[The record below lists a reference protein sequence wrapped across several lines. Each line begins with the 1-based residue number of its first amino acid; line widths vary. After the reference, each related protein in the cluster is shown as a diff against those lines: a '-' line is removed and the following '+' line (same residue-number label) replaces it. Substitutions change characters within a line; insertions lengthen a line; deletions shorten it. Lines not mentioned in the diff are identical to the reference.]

1 MAALAHS
8 VDPTLA
14 ALDALHA
21 QASGDT
27 PRPYLGASAIGNPC
41 SRALW
46 YGFRWALPRTFPA
59 ASYRA
64 IQDGHRGEA
73 VMIDWLRRLPGIDLW
88 TTDPDAPDHQ
98 IGFTAVAG
106 HFRGHVDGVISG
118 LYQAPK
124 TPHVW
129 EMKVCNETKF
139 NKLVKLIAQHGEKA
153 ALLHWD
159 EIYYA
164 QSQIYMQ
171 QLELTRHYLTVATPG
186 NRQLVS
192 CRTAYRATDAK
203 ALLKKAEDI
212 ITAERPP
219 LKISETPA
227 WYQCKFCDH
236 TALCHGQAMP
246 AVNCR
251 TCAHST
257 ATLDGDAAWQCEH
270 HHKPLD
276 IAAQHAACP
285 NHVWHPDLLANHAE
299 AIGANPKTGAITFK
313 RKDGTTVEIGLN
325 ATASRQMLADSV
337 PAPAAPAPLEDEV
350 LIELAT
356 DSAIPAEALLS
367 GQVDEAEWPKFSQ
380 AVSGFWSRWN
390 HDQPRMD
397 RLKNLIG
404 EIDSAYVGLMDTVEK
419 RRAV

>member
-21 QASGDT
+21 QASSDT

-46 YGFRWALPRTFPA
+46 YGFRHTTTEHNPA
-59 ASYRA
+59 ANYRA
-64 IQDGHRGEA
+64 IQDGHRGEPLMA
-73 VMIDWLRRLPGIDLW
+73 QWLRSLPGIQLW
-88 TTDPDAPDHQ
+88 TENPDEPGKQ
-98 IGFTAVAG
+98 IGFVDLHG
-106 HFRGHVDGVISG
+106 HFRGHLDGVIQG
-118 LYQAPK
+118 LYQAPQ

-129 EMKVCNETKF
+129 DHKVTKELKF
-139 NKLVKLIAQHGEKA
+139 NKLIRLMQKLGEKN
-153 ALLHWD
+153 ALAEWD
-159 EIYYA
+159 EVYFA
-164 QSQIYMQ
+164 QAQIYMHEM
-171 QLELTRHYLTVATPG
+171 ELTRHYLTVATPG
-186 NRQLVS
+186 NRAIVS
-192 CRTAYRATDAK
+192 CRTAYQPKVAK
-203 ALLKKAEDI
+203 AILKKAETI

-219 LKISETPA
+219 LKLSDNPA
-227 WYQCKFCDH
+227 WWQCKFCDH

-246 AVNCR
+246 QVNCR

-356 DSAIPAEALLS
+356 DSAIPAETLLAGDLEDGDWGKLTS
-367 GQVDEAEWPKFSQ
+367 
-380 AVSGFWSRWN
+380 AVSQFWDRWKG
-390 HDQPRMD
+390 DEPKLA
-397 RLKNLIG
+397 RLRNLI
-404 EIDSAYVGLMDTVEK
+404 EVIDSAYVGIMDAAEQ
-419 RRAV
+419 RRAA

>member
-1 MAALAHS
+1 MAAIPEHK
-8 VDPTLA
+8 DPTLA
-14 ALDALHA
+14 ALDAVIESA
-21 QASGDT
+21 NDSR
-27 PRPYLGASAIGNPC
+27 PRPYLGASQIGQPC

-46 YGFRWALPRTFPA
+46 FSFRWTTQRHIPA
-59 ASYRA
+59 AGLRR
-64 IQDGHRGEA
+64 IQDGFRGEA
-73 VMIDWLRRLPGIDLW
+73 VLIDWLRKVPDIELW
-88 TTDPDAPDHQ
+88 TVDPENEENQ
-98 IGFTAVAG
+98 IGIVDCGG
-106 HFRGHVDGVISG
+106 HFRGHLDGVIQG
-118 LYQAPK
+118 LKQAPK

-129 EMKVCNETKF
+129 ESKICNESKF
-139 NKLVKLIAQHGEKA
+139 NKLRKLITEKGEKN
-153 ALLHWD
+153 ALKEWD
-159 EIYYA
+159 ETYYA
-164 QSQIYMQ
+164 QAQVYMRGT
-171 QLELTRHYLTVATPG
+171 ELTRHYLTVATPG
-186 NRQLVS
+186 CRDIVS
-192 CRTAYRATDAK
+192 CRTAYNKTDAK
-203 ALLKKAEDI
+203 ALLKKAETI
-212 ITAERPP
+212 IAAERPP
-219 LKISETPA
+219 LKLSDNPA
-227 WYQCKFCDH
+227 WWQCKFCDH
-236 TALCHGQAMP
+236 HALCHGQAMP

>member
-1 MAALAHS
+1 MPALNHAI
-8 VDPTLA
+8 DPTLA
-14 ALDALHA
+14 ALDVLHG
-21 QASGDT
+21 QASGSDA
-27 PRPYLGASAIGNPC
+27 PRRYLGASQIGDPC
-41 SRALW
+41 ARKLW
-46 YGFRWALPRTFPA
+46 HGFRHAMPRTFPA
-59 ASYRA
+59 SSYRA

-88 TTDPDAPDHQ
+88 TSDPDAPDSQ
-98 IGFTAVAG
+98 IGFAAVAG

-118 LYQAPK
+118 LYQSPK

-164 QSQIYMQ
+164 QAQIYMQ

-203 ALLKKAEDI
+203 ALLKKAETI

-219 LKISETPA
+219 MKLSDNPS
-227 WYQCKFCDH
+227 WYVCKFCDYH
-236 TALCHGQAMP
+236 TLCHGQAMP

-257 ATLDGDAAWQCEH
+257 ARLNEAQPWTCELNQPAINGDQTGCDH
-270 HHKPLD
+270 H
-276 IAAQHAACP
+276 AF
-285 NHVWHPDLLANHAE
+285 HPDLLVNHAQ
-299 AIGANPKTGAITFK
+299 AVNANPKTGVITFR
-313 RKDGTTVEIGLN
+313 RKDGSEVLNGMTGLKSRDWL
-325 ATASRQMLADSV
+325 AQTAPI
-337 PAPAAPAPLEDEV
+337 PASAPLEDDV
-350 LIELAT
+350 LVELAT
-356 DSAIPAEALLS
+356 DSAIPAESLLT
-367 GQVDEAEWPKFSQ
+367 GQVDETEWPKFTQ
-380 AVSGFWSRWN
+380 AVTGFWGRWN
-390 HDQPRMD
+390 HDQPRME
-397 RLKNLIG
+397 RLRNLI
-404 EIDSAYVGLMDTVEK
+404 EVIDGAYFRLME
-419 RRAV
+419 RGAA